1 LSNSKSLQRTNA
13 KKRPSRLNTCNGVG
27 VFNHKGGKLMKEGS
41 GVTIEIPENAIPRGQ
56 TQKIWFEVVQA
67 VYDPSK
73 DQDSAQSLSDSGSF
87 ELESLMQEKREKRVQ
102 LSPVVVVGPAEAVL
116 ACPIVV
122 RMPHCLPYR
131 NNSWHLQ
138 MLGRASIG
146 EKADEESWS
155 EIVNTIGL
163 VQVPMKNNSKF
174 HKKSAYQMHLDY
186 VQIKTSRLG
195 CFKLVNK
202 TTIPMQEAGVSL
214 DQRQGLACV
223 NAV

>member
-1 LSNSKSLQRTNA
+1 MRERRSLSASNKSLQRVNA
-13 KKRPSRLNTCNGVG
+13 KKRPGRQTTYNGVG
-27 VFNHKGGKLMKEGS
+27 VFGHRGGKLVNEGS

-56 TQKIWFEVVQA
+56 TQKIWFEVEQT

-73 DQDSAQSLSDSGSF
+73 DEDTAQSLSDSGSF
-87 ELESLMQEKREKRVQ
+87 KLESLMQEKREKRVQ
-102 LSPVVVVGPAEAVL
+102 LSPVVIVGPADAVL
-116 ACPIVV
+116 AQPIIV

-146 EKADEESWS
+146 EGSEEEQWS

-195 CFKLVNK
+195 CFKLVR
-202 TTIPMQEAGVSL
+202 I
-214 DQRQGLACV
+214 
-223 NAV
+223 